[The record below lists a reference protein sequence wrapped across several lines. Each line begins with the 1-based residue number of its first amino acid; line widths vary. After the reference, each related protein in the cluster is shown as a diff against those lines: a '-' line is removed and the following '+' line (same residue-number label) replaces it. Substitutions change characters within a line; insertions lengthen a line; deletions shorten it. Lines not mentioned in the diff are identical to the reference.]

1 MILNLLTDL
10 TDPDDIPDIYGGN
23 AFNRPENL
31 ITIIIILTVIC
42 LIELVV
48 LTIVLIKHNDKK
60 SEIEELKDKNQ
71 LLSDELREIEKN
83 KISNSDKD
91 IDKDNTRTD

>member
-1 MILNLLTDL
+1 M
-10 TDPDDIPDIYGGN
+10 
-23 AFNRPENL
+23 
-31 ITIIIILTVIC
+31 
-42 LIELVV
+42 
-48 LTIVLIKHNDKK
+48 LIKHNDKK